1 MLYKTDCSDRE
12 IEQIY
17 LLRKHEFKEETNM
30 VFEKIQEIIAEQLGR
45 DVSEIQMDTNVEKDL
60 EADSLD
66 LFQIISDIE
75 DEFEVSIEDTDG
87 IQTVGDVVKLVED
100 AKK

>member
-1 MLYKTDCSDRE
+1 
-12 IEQIY
+12 
-17 LLRKHEFKEETNM
+17 M

>member
-1 MLYKTDCSDRE
+1 
-12 IEQIY
+12 
-17 LLRKHEFKEETNM
+17 M

-45 DVSEIQMDTNVEKDL
+45 DVGEIQMDTNVEKDL